1 MKKVLVIVTLSLLS
15 FNTVQSEKIPII
27 CVQDSGND
35 EGFSRSYVID
45 NEKKEIMFEH
55 GGVKSYTEDGNRII
69 WTSSAT
75 NDEGNVT
82 EYVVELDR
90 YTGKKKVL
98 WRPKEKKRQKKM
110 RLKKDEYR
118 FWTEQCEFN
127 PKYIF

>member
-1 MKKVLVIVTLSLLS
+1 MKKVLVIVTLSLLC

-55 GGVKSYTEDGNRII
+55 GGVKSYTEEGNRII

-110 RLKKDEYR
+110 R
-118 FWTEQCEFN
+118 
-127 PKYIF
+127 

>member
-90 YTGKKKVL
+90 YTGKKKTN
-98 WRPKEKKRQKKM
+98 R
-110 RLKKDEYR
+110 
-118 FWTEQCEFN
+118 
-127 PKYIF
+127 